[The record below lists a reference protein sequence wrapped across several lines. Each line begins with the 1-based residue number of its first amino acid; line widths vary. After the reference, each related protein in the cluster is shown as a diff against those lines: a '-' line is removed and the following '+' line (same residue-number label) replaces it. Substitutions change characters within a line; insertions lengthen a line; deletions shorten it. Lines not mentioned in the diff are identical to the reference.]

1 MPRHV
6 RGDTLPVALTA
17 QRAGG
22 MPYDL
27 SGCTAEVHVHT
38 VADCIGIA
46 ATIHDATAGALSFDP
61 APLDDLSARAY
72 RASIRVTRRDGHTET
87 LTGHVV
93 TVTEGCRTRPAPP
106 DIITTITA
114 GTSISAATI
123 IEEAV

>member
-1 MPRHV
+1 MPIHV
-6 RGDTLPVALTA
+6 RGDTLPVTLTA
-17 QRAGG
+17 QRADG

-27 SGCTAEVHVHT
+27 TGCTVTVHVHT
-38 VADCIGIA
+38 
-46 ATIHDATAGALSFDP
+46 ATACVEAPGTVGNAGVVSFAP
-61 APLDDLSARAY
+61 APIDALAARAY
-72 RASIRVTRRDGHTET
+72 RASLRVTRPDGFTET

-93 TVTEGCRTRPAPP
+93 RVTEGCPAAPP